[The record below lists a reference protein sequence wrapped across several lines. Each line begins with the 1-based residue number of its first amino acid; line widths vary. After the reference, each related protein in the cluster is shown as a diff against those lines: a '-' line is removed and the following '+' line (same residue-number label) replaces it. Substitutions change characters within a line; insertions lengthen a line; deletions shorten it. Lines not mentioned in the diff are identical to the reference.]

1 MRSRLIQKN
10 NIVAPSLIEVAG
22 AIRGYLEGSRQ
33 VVVASH
39 IDPDGDAIGTQ
50 LAFASYLRS
59 LGKTVYLVRDSD
71 LPEKYGFL
79 AGTEAI
85 RHISEYAD
93 GLSVDTALVL
103 ECPNIERVGLLA
115 RHLTGEVKIINIDHH
130 RDNDGFGVVNWVDSR
145 ASSVGEMAYKYFAQV
160 GFALDSDTAE
170 QLYTAILTD
179 TGRFR
184 FSSTSPRTLVIASE
198 LVAAGADPQRITDE
212 VYFNL
217 RPAVIKLVGKVLN
230 GIEFHNGGTI
240 CVLTLT
246 KDNLAASGARESDSD
261 GLVDFT
267 LFSADVVT
275 GALFKEV
282 DSGHTKVSLRSR
294 DSVNVSELAARFGGG
309 GHFNAAGCTVPMSL
323 NNTKDE
329 IIKLL
334 TEAIDDQA
342 R

>member
-1 MRSRLIQKN
+1 MRSKLIQRN
-10 NIVAPSLIEVAG
+10 NVVSPSLVEVAA
-22 AIRGYLEGSRQ
+22 AIKEYLEGSRHIL
-33 VVVASH
+33 VASH
-39 IDPDGDAIGTQ
+39 IDPDGDALGTQ

-71 LPEKYGFL
+71 VPEKYRFL
-79 AGTEAI
+79 AGTDAI
-85 RHISEYAD
+85 RHISDYGD
-93 GLSVDTALVL
+93 DLIIDTALVL
-103 ECPNIERVGLLA
+103 ECPEIERVGGSA
-115 RHLTGEVKIINIDHH
+115 VYLTDRVKIINIDHH
-130 RDNDGFGVVNWVDSR
+130 RDNGGFGVVNWVDAR
-145 ASSVGEMAYKYFAQV
+145 ASSVGEMAYEYFVRA
-160 GFALDSDTAE
+160 GFPVDSDTAE

-198 LVAAGADPQRITDE
+198 LIAAGADPQKITDE

-230 GIEFHNGGTI
+230 GVEFHHDGTV

-267 LFSADVVT
+267 LFSADVLT

-309 GHFNAAGCTVPMSL
+309 GHLNAAGCTVPMSL
-323 NNTKDE
+323 NDTKDE